1 MPLVVFTAPGGTQGE
16 NLPVGV
22 QFGNKYFI
30 CYPDL
35 RPLYLLN
42 SMTGNNIKAYLS
54 GIKPSI
60 APPFVQA
67 SSEAAVNITY
77 DSDSGSPDANN
88 LFIRYAYY
96 SSVRGVFSEVSP
108 ETVYAIPNV
117 AQADQKKVT
126 IGGFYYPRDD
136 AVAQDIDTIVVGVQ
150 WGVSNDCMCIWGLM
164 STGFD
169 PTNLTSA
176 SITFDS
182 SMADLNQLGFGLLTL
197 SQFVGIPP
205 ACASVERVQ
214 ERLYYVPSRRRV
226 DFNSGAVQVIKAQL
240 TGTSAFNE
248 FTADMTGTNTLYL
261 TELQNGDYVSV
272 PTGPG
277 TTKTVQ
283 VGTVIDDTNVI
294 LNAAYG
300 ATNVS
305 GAVCTRLFRGEPAAR
320 VILSTTTW
328 EDVFNDS
335 LYHMRFTV
343 NGQLLGEVWDV
354 LDYTHLYLDGDVP
367 ANIDATTDFFFYAP
381 GDAVLPSGYTNET
394 PFAFPLS
401 IPEGIQFIDQV
412 SIEQAVDEGEIVQ
425 GIKRGGEFAYVELS
439 ETVLQMTVASGSF
452 SPLAISFRPIAG
464 NIGPISQ
471 RSICLDQT
479 ASISWIGQEGIASAN
494 TAGAATLSNSIN
506 CLRFWKGGRWVDEES
521 LVNCSME
528 FSRGDYGYV
537 LAGLKVN
544 SKQLTGA
551 FTLTQGSGAVVATG
565 GALLTQAAVGDVITD
580 NQQSRTIL
588 SITDDN
594 HMTIETWTNPT
605 TTVGLSIGEGYWAL
619 ISMQPQVSI
628 MLFNGLI
635 CTSNLL
641 AYQDANGQTVI
652 LGGSNYKGRVFRVLT
667 PGVYVDVPLGSDDDP
682 AAYTCS
688 WREGWQAF
696 PDGSQSSIMRARMM
710 GVSAP
715 DPTGIMTLSVW
726 TSDLP
731 QMNEADLPTT
741 AFLSK
746 TVAASKV
753 LFDVPLPP
761 NCKRFGSLAVEFQST
776 AGLVATRPMEITRW
790 RIMGTGDGK

>member
-1 MPLVVFTAPGGTQGE
+1 MPIVAFTAPGGTQGE

-35 RPLYLLN
+35 RPMYLLN
-42 SMTGNNIKAYLS
+42 SLTGNNIKMYLS
-54 GIKPSI
+54 GIKPPT
-60 APPFVQA
+60 APPFVV
-67 SSEAAVNITY
+67 SSSTAAVNITY
-77 DSDSGSPDANN
+77 DSESGSPDANK

-96 SSVRGVFSEVSP
+96 SSVRGIFSEPSP
-108 ETVYAIPNV
+108 ETVYDIP
-117 AQADQKKVT
+117 ATDIKKVT

-169 PTNLTSA
+169 PNNLTSA

-197 SQFVGIPP
+197 AEFVKIPP

-214 ERLYYVPSRRRV
+214 ERLYYIPSRRRV
-226 DFNSGAVQVIKAQL
+226 DFDTGAAVTVVKAAL
-240 TGTSAFNE
+240 TGTSAFNQ
-248 FTADMTGTNTLYL
+248 FLADMTGTNTLYL
-261 TELQNGDYVSV
+261 TELVAGDYVSV
-272 PTGPG
+272 QTGAG
-277 TTKTVQ
+277 ITRTVQ
-283 VGTVIDDTNVI
+283 VGTVIDDTHII
-294 LNAAYG
+294 LTAAFGGG
-300 ATNVS
+300 ADVS
-305 GAVCTRLFRGEPAAR
+305 AAICTRLFRGEPAAR
-320 VILSTTTW
+320 VVLSTSTW
-328 EDVFNDS
+328 QHVFEDS
-335 LYHMRFTV
+335 LYHMRLTV

-367 ANIDATTDFFFYAP
+367 ANIAATTDFYFYAP
-381 GDAVLPSGYTNET
+381 GDTVLPSGYTNET
-394 PFAFPLS
+394 PFAFPVS
-401 IPEGIQFIDQV
+401 IPEGIQFIDAEPI
-412 SIEQAVDEGEIVQ
+412 SQAVDEGQIVQ
-425 GIKRGGEFAYVELS
+425 SIKRGGEFAYVLLS
-439 ETVLQMTVASGSF
+439 ETILQMTVASGAF
-452 SPLAISFRPIAG
+452 SPLAISFRPVTG
-464 NIGPISQ
+464 NIGPVSD
-471 RSICLDQT
+471 RSVCLDQT
-479 ASISWIGQEGIASAN
+479 ASISWIGEEGIAKAS
-494 TAGAATLSNSIN
+494 TYGAATLSNSIN
-506 CLRFWKGGRWVDEES
+506 CLRFWKGGRWVDETS
-521 LVNCSME
+521 LANCSMT

-544 SKQLTGA
+544 SKTLTGA
-551 FTLTQGSGAVVATG
+551 FTLTQGSDVVIATG
-565 GALLTQAAVGDVITD
+565 GALLTEAAVGDVITD
-580 NQQSRTIL
+580 NQQHRRIL
-588 SITDDN
+588 TITDNN
-594 HMTIETWTNPT
+594 HMTIETWDFPT

-619 ISMQPQVSI
+619 ISMQPQVGI
-628 MLFNGLI
+628 HLFNGLI

-641 AYQDANGQTVI
+641 AYQDADGQTVI

-667 PGVYVDVPLGSDDDP
+667 PGVYEDVPLGSDDDP
-682 AAYTCS
+682 EAYTCS

-696 PDGSQSSIMRARMM
+696 PDGSQNSIMRARMM

-715 DPTGIMTLSVW
+715 DPTGSMTLSVW

-731 QMNEADLPTT
+731 QMNEADLPAV

-790 RIMGTGDGK
+790 KILQNGDGK